1 MIGVILTGHGSF
13 ASGLTSNMELIV
25 GPQENYTAINFKDAG
40 SVDLLDRKLS
50 QAVED
55 LAACSGILIFTD
67 LLNGTPFN
75 LSVRLTMSDP
85 RIRLVHGVNAA
96 MLIDACTSRA
106 DEEDVDRLA
115 QAAIELGRDQIGIF
129 RLTEIEEDEL

>member
-25 GPQENYTAINFKDAG
+25 GPQENYTAIDFKDAG

>member
-25 GPQENYTAINFKDAG
+25 GPQENYTAIDFKDAG

-96 MLIDACTSRA
+96 MLLDACTSRA

>member
-25 GPQENYTAINFKDAG
+25 GPQENYTAIDFKYAG

>member
-25 GPQENYTAINFKDAG
+25 GPQENYAAIDFKDAG
-40 SVDLLDRKLS
+40 SVDQLDRELS

-55 LAACSGILIFTD
+55 MAPCNGILILTD

-75 LSVRLTMSDP
+75 LCVRLAMADP
-85 RIRLVHGVNAA
+85 RIRLVYGVNAA
-96 MLIDACTSRA
+96 MLIDVCTGRA
-106 DEEDVDRLA
+106 GEEDVDRLA
-115 QAAIELGRDQIGIF
+115 QAALELGQDQIGLF
-129 RLTEIEEDEL
+129 HPMEIQEDEL

>member
-13 ASGLTSNMELIV
+13 ANGLTSNMELIV
-25 GPQENYTAINFKDAG
+25 GPQENYTAIDFKDAG

>member
-25 GPQENYTAINFKDAG
+25 GPQKNYTAIDFKDAG
-40 SVDLLDRKLS
+40 SVDLLDRELS
-50 QAVED
+50 QAAED

-75 LSVRLTMSDP
+75 LSVRLAMSNP